1 MVQSKKEHIHPRS
14 EITDDYDQNQDPLVK
29 QKHLAITAGMIPL
42 YAGST
47 VYVYKADLLKIFHE
61 NPKVYTGRL
70 ANLLFGSETLR
81 KCSEYKELDRF
92 SYLDTDFLSALISKF
107 APLIIQC
114 AHSFLFSAHTVALYT
129 SRKINITV
137 DDVKEFLHKKLN
149 KIKK

>member
-1 MVQSKKEHIHPRS
+1 MEVPEVPHENIPVRVPQHDTNKNAHPLSKEDIQPKS
-14 EITDDYDQNQDPLVK
+14 EITDEYDQSQDPLVK

-81 KCSEYKELDRF
+81 KCSEYKDSDRF
-92 SYLDTDFLSALISKF
+92 SYLDSDFLSALISEF
-107 APLIIQC
+107 IFILFIIFC
-114 AHSFLFSAHTVALYT
+114 RFF
-129 SRKINITV
+129 I
-137 DDVKEFLHKKLN
+137 F
-149 KIKK
+149 